1 MVNYRLKSQILEVVE
16 NQVKMNEP
24 KCTRET
30 LKRLMSLGYTEIQ
43 SKEMIGSVLIEEI
56 YYIMK
61 NKNGFNEK
69 RYAKKLATLP
79 DYIKE

>member
-1 MVNYRLKSQILEVVE
+1 MVNYRLKSHILEVVE

-30 LKRLMSLGYTEIQ
+30 LKRLMSLGYTEVQ
-43 SKEMIGSVLIEEI
+43 SKEMIGRVLIEEI

-61 NKNGFNEK
+61 NNNAFNEK
-69 RYAKKLATLP
+69 RYAKKLSTLP
-79 DYIKE
+79 DYIEE